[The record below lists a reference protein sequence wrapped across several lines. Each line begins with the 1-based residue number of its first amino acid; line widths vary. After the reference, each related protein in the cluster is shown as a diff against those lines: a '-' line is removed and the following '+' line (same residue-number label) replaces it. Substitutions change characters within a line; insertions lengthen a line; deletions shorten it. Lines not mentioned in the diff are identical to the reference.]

1 MRAITYAEFGDPSVL
16 QASDIPEPKPGPDE
30 VIVEVKAVGLNPVD
44 FKSRYGYLEGLI
56 DTVFPVI
63 PAWDVAGVVTR
74 LGADTPEFEIGDEV
88 FAYARKDVLHAG
100 MLAEKAAI
108 PVRALAKKPT
118 SLSFVEAA
126 AVPLAGLTALRTIRR
141 AQVGAGDRVLIH
153 NGSGGVGS
161 FAIQLAIAAGATVTA
176 TASERNH
183 DYVRSLGAAPI
194 TYGDGVAERALAVQ
208 PEGYDVVLDYIGK
221 AAVEASAG
229 LLRSGSRLVTIA
241 AGKSAIELGGS
252 VVWVRPDSA
261 ALEDLAA
268 LIDEGKVR
276 VEVARTYPLEEAADA
291 YRELEDGHVRG
302 KLVVVP

>member
-1 MRAITYAEFGDPSVL
+1 MRAITYAQFGDASVL
-16 QASDIPEPKPGPDE
+16 HLSDVPEPNPGPDE
-30 VIVEVKAVGLNPVD
+30 VIVEVRAVGLNPVD
-44 FKSRYGYLEGLI
+44 FKARQGHLSGLI
-56 DTVFPVI
+56 ETVFPVV

-74 LGADTPEFEIGDEV
+74 LGADTPEFKIGDEV

-100 MLAEKAAI
+100 TLAEKVAV
-108 PVRALAKKPT
+108 PVRAAALKPA
-118 SLSFVEAA
+118 SLSFEEAA
-126 AVPLAGLTALRTIRR
+126 AVPLAGLTALRTVRR
-141 AQVGAGDRVLIH
+141 AQVHAGDRVLIH

-183 DYVRSLGAAPI
+183 DYVRSLGATPI
-194 TYGDGVAERALAVQ
+194 TYGDGVAERALEVQ

-221 AAVEASAG
+221 EAVEASAP

-241 AGKSAIELGGS
+241 AGKSAIERGGS

-261 ALEDLAA
+261 ALEELAG
-268 LIDEGKVR
+268 LIDEGKVH

-291 YRELEDGHVRG
+291 YRELETGHVRG
-302 KLVVVP
+302 KVVVVL